1 MLFKG
6 ILRKYNYQMKIII
19 NGVEKNYTSDLTLET
34 LLIELGHAN
43 KKVAVEVNEEIIPR
57 SELKNKLVVDGDKIE
72 IINAVGG
79 G

>member
-1 MLFKG
+1 MD
-6 ILRKYNYQMKIII
+6 III
-19 NGVEKNYTSDLTLET
+19 NGIEKNYTSSLTLET

-43 KKVAVEVNEEIIPR
+43 KKVAIEVNEEIIPR
-57 SELKNKLVVDGDKIE
+57 SELRNKLVVDGDKIE

>member
-1 MLFKG
+1 
-6 ILRKYNYQMKIII
+6 MKIII

-57 SELKNKLVVDGDKIE
+57 SELRNKLVVDGDKIE

>member
-1 MLFKG
+1 
-6 ILRKYNYQMKIII
+6 MKITI
-19 NGVEKNYTSDLTLET
+19 NGIEKKFTSSLTLDT

-43 KKVAVEVNEEIIPR
+43 KKVAIEVNEEIVPR
-57 SELKNKLVVDGDKIE
+57 SQLRNKLVVDGDKIE

>member
-1 MLFKG
+1 
-6 ILRKYNYQMKIII
+6 MKITI
-19 NGVEKNYTSDLTLET
+19 NGTEKNYTSSLTLET

-43 KKVAVEVNEEIIPR
+43 KKVAVEVNEEIISR

>member
-1 MLFKG
+1 M
-6 ILRKYNYQMKIII
+6 NVII
-19 NGVEKNYTSDLTLET
+19 NGIERNITSSLTLEA

-57 SELKNKLVVDGDKIE
+57 SELRNKLVVNGDKIE
-72 IINAVGG
+72 IIKAVGG

>member
-1 MLFKG
+1 
-6 ILRKYNYQMKIII
+6 MKITI
-19 NGVEKNYTSDLTLET
+19 NGIEKQFTSSLTLDT

-43 KKVAVEVNEEIIPR
+43 KKVAVEVNEEIVPR
-57 SELKNKLVVDGDKIE
+57 SQLRNKLVVDGDKIE

>member
-1 MLFKG
+1 
-6 ILRKYNYQMKIII
+6 MKITI
-19 NGVEKNYTSDLTLET
+19 NGIEKKFTSSLTLDT

-43 KKVAVEVNEEIIPR
+43 KKVAVEVNEEIVPR
-57 SELKNKLVVDGDKIE
+57 SQLRNKLVIDGDKIE

>member
-1 MLFKG
+1 MD
-6 ILRKYNYQMKIII
+6 IVI
-19 NGVEKNYTSDLTLET
+19 NGIKRNFTSSLTLET

-43 KKVAVEVNEEIIPR
+43 KKVALEVNEEIIPR
-57 SELKNKLVVDGDKIE
+57 SELGNRLVVDGDKIE

>member
-1 MLFKG
+1 
-6 ILRKYNYQMKIII
+6 MKITI
-19 NGVEKNYTSDLTLET
+19 NGIEKKFTSSLTLDT

-57 SELKNKLVVDGDKIE
+57 SQLRNKLVVDGDKIE

>member
-1 MLFKG
+1 MLFQG

-19 NGVEKNYTSDLTLET
+19 NGVEKNYTSGLTLET

-57 SELKNKLVVDGDKIE
+57 SELRNKLVVDGDKIE

>member
-1 MLFKG
+1 MN
-6 ILRKYNYQMKIII
+6 IVI
-19 NGVEKNYTSDLTLET
+19 NGIERNFTSSLTLGT

-43 KKVAVEVNEEIIPR
+43 KKIAVEVNEEIVPR
-57 SELKNKLVVDGDKIE
+57 SELRNKLVVDGDKIE

>member
-1 MLFKG
+1 
-6 ILRKYNYQMKIII
+6 MKITI
-19 NGVEKNYTSDLTLET
+19 NGIEKKFTSSLTLDT

>member
-1 MLFKG
+1 
-6 ILRKYNYQMKIII
+6 MKITI
-19 NGVEKNYTSDLTLET
+19 NGIEKQFTSSLTLDT

-43 KKVAVEVNEEIIPR
+43 KKVAIEVNEEIVPR
-57 SELKNKLVVDGDKIE
+57 SQLRNKLVVDGDKIE

>member
-1 MLFKG
+1 MDIF
-6 ILRKYNYQMKIII
+6 I
-19 NGVEKNYTSDLTLET
+19 NGIKKNYAYSLTLET

-43 KKVAVEVNEEIIPR
+43 KKVAIEVNEEIIPR
-57 SELKNKLVVDGDKIE
+57 SELRYKLVVDGDKIE

>member
-1 MLFKG
+1 MLFQG

-19 NGVEKNYTSDLTLET
+19 NGVEKNYTPGLTLET

-57 SELKNKLVVDGDKIE
+57 SELRNKLVVDGDKIE

>member
-1 MLFKG
+1 M
-6 ILRKYNYQMKIII
+6 NVII
-19 NGVEKNYTSDLTLET
+19 NGIERNITSNLTLEA

-43 KKVAVEVNEEIIPR
+43 KKVALEVNEEIIPR
-57 SELKNKLVVDGDKIE
+57 SELRNKLVVDGDKIE

>member
-1 MLFKG
+1 MD
-6 ILRKYNYQMKIII
+6 IVI
-19 NGVEKNYTSDLTLET
+19 NGVETNFTSSLTLET

-57 SELKNKLVVDGDKIE
+57 SELRNKLVVDGDRIE
-72 IINAVGG
+72 IIIAVGG

>member
-1 MLFKG
+1 M
-6 ILRKYNYQMKIII
+6 NIIV
-19 NGVEKNYTSDLTLET
+19 NGVEQTYTSSLTLET

-57 SELKNKLVVDGDKIE
+57 SELRNKLVVDGDKIE

>member
-1 MLFKG
+1 
-6 ILRKYNYQMKIII
+6 MKITI
-19 NGVEKNYTSDLTLET
+19 NGIEKKFTSRLTLDT

-43 KKVAVEVNEEIIPR
+43 KKVAVEVNEEIVPR
-57 SELKNKLVVDGDKIE
+57 SQLRNKLVVDGDKIE

>member
-1 MLFKG
+1 MDIF
-6 ILRKYNYQMKIII
+6 I
-19 NGVEKNYTSDLTLET
+19 NGIKKNYAYSLTLET

-43 KKVAVEVNEEIIPR
+43 KKVAIEVNEEIIPR
-57 SELKNKLVVDGDKIE
+57 SELRNRLVVDGDKIE